1 MCELDVISSR
11 GEGLDFL
18 SLLQSRRMLEA
29 IKYERR
35 FKTTLFHVLRAE
47 QLRVFAYPEISP
59 FNHAEFEDKLNYV
72 YLVYALRQLI
82 AMPHLQILQKVLTFL
97 YYNEDF
103 FNGAH
108 RLLVRFFLLFG
119 AHAQLFREVV
129 FPNFVRFFTHW
140 SPTIRHLFHRLL
152 LYRLFRTRLAF
163 LPHYS
168 SGRFPSL
175 LSSSRDPR

>member
-108 RLLVRFFLLFG
+108 RLLVRFFSFCFSRAALPRGRLSELRALL
-119 AHAQLFREVV
+119 HALE
-129 FPNFVRFFTHW
+129 PHD
-140 SPTIRHLFHRLL
+140 PPPLPPPAALP
-152 LYRLFRTRLAF
+152 A
-163 LPHYS
+163 LPHAP
-168 SGRFPSL
+168 RLPSAL
-175 LSSSRDPR
+175 FLRSIPQPPFI